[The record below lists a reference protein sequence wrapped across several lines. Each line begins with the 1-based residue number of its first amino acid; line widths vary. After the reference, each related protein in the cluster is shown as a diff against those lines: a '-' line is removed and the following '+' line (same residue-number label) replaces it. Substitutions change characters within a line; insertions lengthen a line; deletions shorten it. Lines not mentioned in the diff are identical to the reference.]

1 MKKITKY
8 EKATD
13 KDGLM
18 TKERIQLINRARG
31 AGFTSDFIRKYDL
44 EWTKTVNRLKNAK
57 SKEEAADIV
66 SGAMRN
72 ALNNV
77 R

>member
-57 SKEEAADIV
+57 SKKR
-66 SGAMRN
+66 M
-72 ALNNV
+72 
-77 R
+77 